1 MEDEQWRPDG
11 RGSVCVRASEKEVS
25 SERKRAKLL
34 LTAPFLH
41 LNSTNP
47 LKKVLI
53 LNVFR
58 EGMQ

>member
-1 MEDEQWRPDG
+1 MRA
-11 RGSVCVRASEKEVS
+11 CVGKEVS

>member
-1 MEDEQWRPDG
+1 MEEG
-11 RGSVCVRASEKEVS
+11 VCACVRASEKEVS